1 MAPDER
7 RAAIIAATV
16 PLLREH
22 GTSVST
28 RQIADAAGVAE
39 GTLFGV
45 FPDKAALVRA
55 ALLSVFDPDPV
66 LRALG
71 EIDAG
76 LDLRGR
82 LVAAMDILRDRF
94 ERNAS
99 IVALL
104 RGSGIPVATKED
116 ADGAREFL
124 AQVESSRDRL
134 TEALVSLIEPDRA
147 LLRRGPVAVAR
158 SLFMLLLMTNRASFG
173 DNQTMDSAEVVSLLL
188 DGLLVRPAHGEG
200 S

>member
-66 LRALG
+66 VRELRA
-71 EIDAG
+71 IDAG

-99 IVALL
+99 IVAML
-104 RGSGIPVATKED
+104 RGSGIPVAGKED

-124 AQVESSRDRL
+124 ARVESSRDRL
-134 TEALVSLIEPDRA
+134 TEALVSLIEPDQA
-147 LLRRGPVAVAR
+147 LLRHGPVAVAR

-173 DNQTMDSAEVVSLLL
+173 DSQTMDSAEVVSLLL

>member
-66 LRALG
+66 LRELG

-134 TEALVSLIEPDRA
+134 TEALVSLIEPDQA